1 MSSELRVGI
10 PQMHQIMKKKEPEK
24 VSNKEVAD
32 LALTSGLLLATNTVM
47 AGALQQVWS
56 MINGMQLFVHV
67 PMLGVPLPETSENL
81 IGQLVNI
88 ATLDLLPTDI
98 VYEGVFDDLPDEEDS
113 SEVDQGEEVESLG

>member
-1 MSSELRVGI
+1 
-10 PQMHQIMKKKEPEK
+10 
-24 VSNKEVAD
+24 
-32 LALTSGLLLATNTVM
+32 
-47 AGALQQVWS
+47 

-98 VYEGVFDDLPDEEDS
+98 VYENIFEDLPDEED
-113 SEVDQGEEVESLG
+113 